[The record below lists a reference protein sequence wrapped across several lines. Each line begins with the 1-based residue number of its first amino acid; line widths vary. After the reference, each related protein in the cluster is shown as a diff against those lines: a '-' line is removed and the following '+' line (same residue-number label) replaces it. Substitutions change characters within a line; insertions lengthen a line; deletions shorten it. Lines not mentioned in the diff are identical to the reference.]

1 MRHDLKWFK
10 DSLVKLVWDSF
21 DLMPNKELEAKTTT
35 NEEGAPVDGDQQEE
49 VKLPQSSDRHADTAN
64 LPNVSHL
71 AS

>member
-35 NEEGAPVDGDQQEE
+35 NDNGEPIDGEQPEE
-49 VKLPQSSDRHADTAN
+49 VKLPQSSDRQPLTAN
-64 LPNVSHL
+64 NPDHSHL